1 MLLKHGDISTQ
12 MTTDNM
18 FDWVYNVTLRGNLLW
33 RKECMMIRFLKMLN
47 SDIPFSKII
56 KITRNIDGFIHRV
69 RHHQLFL

>member
-1 MLLKHGDISTQ
+1 MLLKHGGISTQ

-47 SDIPFSKII
+47 SDIPF
-56 KITRNIDGFIHRV
+56 
-69 RHHQLFL
+69 